1 MDSFYIGAY
10 WGPRVQSIEEVT
22 AAALNLFRRL
32 AEADTLFS
40 DWYQLGRS
48 SKEAKEHVFVPGE
61 DSVRQLLLRGQNRRD
76 ADRRPIGELGFSL
89 SVWNGRVGPGA
100 ANLSILMGAASERV
114 SNRCVVSIQQG
125 PSSSLDISTVPKLK
139 RVMSVLVETLNPN
152 RAVVSSSS
160 VDEALEEA
168 GVHTKVGWLT
178 YLSDDTL
185 PEPSVKAAYQI
196 AMLGE
201 TGWLVAL
208 PSRDV
213 IDESPEEVSRVVGF
227 GGLVQSSDSNTAR
240 SALDHEEKF

>member
-1 MDSFYIGAY
+1 MHQGSSRLGRRRVAIWSCKQRVSSTWLMESQYNGMSQNHKAQLPFAVYSLNRTYKVFASFIPRRVFENQMDSFYIGAY

-114 SNRCVVSIQQG
+114 S
-125 PSSSLDISTVPKLK
+125 
-139 RVMSVLVETLNPN
+139 
-152 RAVVSSSS
+152 
-160 VDEALEEA
+160 
-168 GVHTKVGWLT
+168 
-178 YLSDDTL
+178 
-185 PEPSVKAAYQI
+185 
-196 AMLGE
+196 
-201 TGWLVAL
+201 
-208 PSRDV
+208 
-213 IDESPEEVSRVVGF
+213 
-227 GGLVQSSDSNTAR
+227 
-240 SALDHEEKF
+240 